1 MENLPSTIAKMYK
14 LKFYNATEQIASN
27 LNHAESQATRHP
39 GGERFELVFSKV
51 VPNYNNDTLDH
62 AKEGG
67 ERFRWTKSLAATF
80 TAWHTWT
87 TWPGAPRRIN
97 TRCTCAGSAVAR
109 QGNAALW
116 LLLPP
121 TPGALLAS
129 ASSSL
134 FITTSSSRTASS
146 ELSYCWVC
154 RFPGRTAPPRAS
166 RQTEHWA
173 EQRRTDEPQ
182 LHARKP

>member
-67 ERFRWTKSLAATF
+67 RDFDGQNHWRQRSRHGTLGRHDLAL
-80 TAWHTWT
+80 H
-87 TWPGAPRRIN
+87 
-97 TRCTCAGSAVAR
+97 AGSTRVALAR
-109 QGNAALW
+109 DLLW
-116 LLLPP
+116 RAKETPP
-121 TPGALLAS
+121 CG
-129 ASSSL
+129 SSCRRHL
-134 FITTSSSRTASS
+134 
-146 ELSYCWVC
+146 ELY
-154 RFPGRTAPPRAS
+154 
-166 RQTEHWA
+166 
-173 EQRRTDEPQ
+173 
-182 LHARKP
+182 